1 MTAGAT
7 PVADDLRPDLSGLI
21 RLAGPVVA
29 SRLGIMAMGFVD
41 TVVVGRYSAEQ
52 VAFHTLAWS
61 PTGVVL
67 TTSIGLLAGVQVMTS
82 QAIGE
87 GRAADTGAILRRGCA
102 YALWTGLAA
111 ALLLALFGGP
121 ALHLAGLDPALADGA
136 TPVLQLFA
144 LSLLPILVGDVGMF
158 WLEAHN
164 RPMPGVAAMWAANL
178 VNLALNL
185 WLVPGTSGLP
195 VSGAMAAACAT
206 FASRLVFLALVAA
219 AIIRWDKAAEL
230 GVFAPAPTDKPAMRA
245 MRQVG
250 YGSAGSYFIESAAFS
265 LMAIFA
271 GWLGAVAVASW
282 AVIINM
288 AALVFMVPLGLAT
301 ATSVLVGRSFGARDL
316 AGMKSAARLG
326 FWATAAALALISVG
340 IALAPHAVAAL
351 YSRDNAVIEMTAAA
365 LLLSCLFFVAD
376 GLQVVAGQSLR
387 ARSDVLMPTVTHS
400 FSYLVVM
407 IPLAWWLAL
416 PQGMAVAGLVW
427 AIIIASLISA
437 GLLWGRFWWL
447 ARRPLSAALG

>member
-1 MTAGAT
+1 
-7 PVADDLRPDLSGLI
+7 
-21 RLAGPVVA
+21 
-29 SRLGIMAMGFVD
+29 
-41 TVVVGRYSAEQ
+41 
-52 VAFHTLAWS
+52 
-61 PTGVVL
+61 
-67 TTSIGLLAGVQVMTS
+67 
-82 QAIGE
+82 
-87 GRAADTGAILRRGCA
+87 
-102 YALWTGLAA
+102 
-111 ALLLALFGGP
+111 
-121 ALHLAGLDPALADGA
+121 
-136 TPVLQLFA
+136 
-144 LSLLPILVGDVGMF
+144 
-158 WLEAHN
+158 
-164 RPMPGVAAMWAANL
+164 
-178 VNLALNL
+178 
-185 WLVPGTSGLP
+185 
-195 VSGAMAAACAT
+195 
-206 FASRLVFLALVAA
+206 
-219 AIIRWDKAAEL
+219 
-230 GVFAPAPTDKPAMRA
+230 
-245 MRQVG
+245 
-250 YGSAGSYFIESAAFS
+250 
-265 LMAIFA
+265 MAIFA
-271 GWLGAVAVASW
+271 GWLGAGAVASW

-301 ATSVLVGRSFGARDL
+301 ATSVLVGLSFGARDL